1 MVNFARIVEQQLM
14 HQSKSN
20 HACLVDGHIPDSWIL
35 LSIDK
40 EISCEDCEFVEE
52 HLCNCTQCRS
62 VEQRFRATI
71 DELRECN
78 RVIVESPASLSSSH
92 HLVFEEKLDSLADRL
107 TSRRQW
113 KFLTA
118 SATVRHISKL
128 LATREPILACAILL
142 LIAAFAVYWFNVTTV
157 SAKEMLI
164 RSEAYEQGSLRG
176 INDPIIVQKI
186 RISAGGHHSDRTLYR
201 DLKHNRHAHQVNGSS
216 EEDRLVDD
224 MLQRASLDTDELIVP
239 ELFLRASSERNAATV
254 AVRQSDR
261 DTVVLA
267 IHLPGY
273 SITDAD
279 LTLRSADYHT
289 IGAQLRLSDQS
300 TIQISELSYQVVQFE
315 TLRSGL
321 FDLSNR
327 ETASVNAENT
337 PASTVSDLASS
348 EIAALSILH
357 NLHAELGGE
366 IHIEDTNPRAVT
378 IEGVVENLARK
389 QEIENSLRRIPAV
402 QLNIETVA
410 QKRTS
415 LHAQVYESVGALSV
429 TSAPPL
435 LDKQLKEW
443 FPAPEDRREYVR
455 GVLSYGQSAASHAW
469 VLDELSSRF
478 PRARW
483 MALRPKERK
492 ALNSLLR
499 EEARSLSED
508 LEGLKR
514 QADMILV
521 EPVAGTSSTIPAYD
535 KSEEGLHR
543 DNSADWNDQVYR
555 IHLTL
560 DRVGDDLSALIVGVS
575 AGARSA
581 SSDRLRFE
589 TYRTLSELSM
599 DVRRFRRRL
608 DQ

>member
-1 MVNFARIVEQQLM
+1 M

-20 HACLVDGHIPDSWIL
+20 RVRLVDGHIPDSWIL

-40 EISCEDCEFVEE
+40 EISREDCEFVEE
-52 HLCNCTQCRS
+52 HLCSCAQCRS
-62 VEQRFRATI
+62 VELRFRAMI
-71 DELRECN
+71 DQLREYN
-78 RVIVESPASLSSSH
+78 KVIVDSPASLSSSH
-92 HLVFEEKLDSLADRL
+92 HLAFEEKLDGLANRL
-107 TSRRQW
+107 ASRGQF
-113 KFLTA
+113 KLPNA
-118 SATVRHISKL
+118 SATVRHIWNL
-128 LATREPILACAILL
+128 LATRERSFACGMIL
-142 LIAAFAVYWFNVTTV
+142 LIAAFVVYRFNVPAV

-164 RSEAYEQGSLRG
+164 RSEAYEQDSLRG
-176 INDPIIVQKI
+176 INDPIIVQKV
-186 RISAGGHHSDRTLYR
+186 RISAGGHYSDRTLYR
-201 DLKHNRHAHQVNGSS
+201 DLKHNRHVHQVNSSS
-216 EEDRLVDD
+216 EEDLLVDVE
-224 MLQRASLDTDELIVP
+224 LQRASLDTDELIVP
-239 ELFLRASSERNAATV
+239 ELFLRASSERNSATV
-254 AVRQSDR
+254 AVRQSDK

-289 IGAQLRLSDQS
+289 IGARLRLTDQS
-300 TIQISELSYQVVQFE
+300 TIQISELSYQVVQFG

-321 FDLSNR
+321 FDLPKQ
-327 ETASVNAENT
+327 EMPPVNVKNT
-337 PASTVSDLASS
+337 PANTVSDLASS
-348 EIAALSILH
+348 EIEALSILH
-357 NLHAELGGE
+357 NLHAELGSE
-366 IHIEDTNPRAVT
+366 IHIEDSNPRAVT

-389 QEIENSLRRIPAV
+389 QEIESALRRIPAV

-415 LHAQVYESVGALSV
+415 LHAQVYESPGALSA

-443 FPAPEDRREYVR
+443 FPAPEDRREYIR

-492 ALNSLLR
+492 DLNSLLR
-499 EEARSLSED
+499 EEATSLSED
-508 LEGLKR
+508 LDGLKR

-521 EPVAGTSSTIPAYD
+521 EPVADTSSTNPAYD
-535 KSEEGLHR
+535 KPEEDLLR
-543 DNSADWNDQVYR
+543 DNSADWNDQVRR
-555 IHLTL
+555 IHVTL
-560 DRVGDDLSALIVGVS
+560 DRVSDHLSTLIVG
-575 AGARSA
+575 AGADARST

-589 TYRTLSELSM
+589 TYQTLSELSM
-599 DVRRFRRRL
+599 NVQRFQRHL
-608 DQ
+608 AQ